1 MRGKSQS
8 KLPIVAI
15 APQCVMYMRLRET
28 VSGKNKKEDRKTDS
42 GKRNQKKIY
51 IVGVG
56 GASEDTDAK
65 KQKKEVIPY
74 RVGDI
79 VKMKKPHPCGSK
91 EWEIL
96 RTGADFKLR
105 CKGCQ
110 HEVMLPRRTFE
121 KAVRSVSGQRL

>member
-1 MRGKSQS
+1 MRD
-8 KLPIVAI
+8 V
-15 APQCVMYMRLRET
+15 MRLRET

-42 GKRNQKKIY
+42 DKRNQKKIY

-56 GASEDTDAK
+56 GVSEGTDAK

-121 KAVRSVSGQRL
+121 KAVRSVSG